1 MFVVEIEKIVPGGFG
16 LGRMQGKVIFVPH
29 TIPGELVRVESTVA
43 RKDYEIAQTFQILKP
58 SSDRIQPLCS
68 YFPLCGGCQFHHM
81 KYDTELEIKKGMF
94 QETLRRTAGLT
105 EIPIRLEHSSPFAY
119 RNRVRFH
126 FLEDRIGFLSTK
138 GTSLVPIDRCIVCVE
153 EVNRFLQEVRE
164 RRVDIGSRGEITVF
178 GYGGQYFWEGGIR
191 EVVLELV
198 GRQVTFPID
207 SFFQS
212 NVNLLEHLIRT
223 HILPLKG
230 SKILELYGGVG
241 TFGVFLKKNC
251 SHYTMVEEYPPSV
264 QYALKNLGEGS
275 IRVVQSRV
283 ERWISRRMFY
293 DTVVLDP
300 PRTGL
305 SQPVREYLKKI
316 APKNLLYISC
326 NPVTFARDLK
336 YLLGAGY
343 EIESCTLY
351 DFYPRTPHL
360 EVVCRLERP

>member
-1 MFVVEIEKIVPGGFG
+1 MYVVEIEKIVPGGFG
-16 LGRMQGKVIFVPH
+16 LGRIQGKVIFVPY
-29 TIPGELVRVESTVA
+29 TIPGEQVRVESTLA
-43 RKDYEIAQTFQILKP
+43 RKDYEIAQTFQMLKP
-58 SSDRIQPLCS
+58 STDRIQPLCP

-81 KYDTELEIKKGMF
+81 EYDTELEIKKGMF
-94 QETLRRTAGLT
+94 QETLRRTAGLK
-105 EIPIRLEHSSPFAY
+105 EVPIGLVHSSPFAY

-126 FLEDRIGFLSTK
+126 FREDRIGFLAAK
-138 GTSLVPIDRCIVCVE
+138 GTSLVPIDRCVVCVD
-153 EVNRFLQEVRE
+153 EVNRFLQDVWEGRVELGARSEV
-164 RRVDIGSRGEITVF
+164 TVF
-178 GYGGQYFWEGGIR
+178 GYGGTYFWEGGIR
-191 EVVLELV
+191 EVTLELV
-198 GRQVTFPID
+198 GRKVSFPLD

-241 TFGVFLKKNC
+241 TFGVFLKHNC
-251 SHYTMVEEYPPSV
+251 SLYTMVEEYPHSV
-264 QYALKNLGEGS
+264 QYAGKNLGGGNV
-275 IRVVQSRV
+275 RVVQSRV
-283 ERWISRRMFY
+283 ERWFSRKIFY

-305 SQPVREYLKKI
+305 SSPVREYLQRM

-351 DFYPRTPHL
+351 DFYPRTTHL